1 MKILVTGGIGNV
13 GTAVIARLSGN
24 GHEVTVIG
32 RRPGMTVP
40 GARYRSCDITDV
52 DALVEVTKGHDAV
65 VHLAAFGNPALG
77 TPDVIF
83 QVNCQGTMNVYEAA
97 SRCGIRRVVTASS
110 INALGYGFGVKE
122 WSYQYFPVDED
133 HPTFATDAYSFSKN
147 IVEEIGR
154 FWWRRDGI
162 SGTCLRLPAVATPP
176 GSGEE
181 SIRSWTGCLRSEFE
195 ALKAMPAAER
205 ARTLDDW
212 MARLARARELRVYEN
227 PINPGFTSDIPLM
240 TARQDLWT
248 AVDDRDAA
256 QGIEKS
262 LTDLYFTLPF
272 DLGIIEARNKYT
284 VNGDLAKGKI
294 EEYGKI
300 FVGEPYEV
308 DREVCDTLGLKSEH
322 LDLIKSAKVELES

>member
-1 MKILVTGGIGNV
+1 VKILVTGGIGNV
-13 GTAVIARLSGN
+13 GTQVVERLSGR

-40 GARYRSCDITDV
+40 GARYRSCDITDI
-52 DALVEVTKGHDAV
+52 DALVVAMKGNDAI
-65 VHLAAFGNPALG
+65 VHLAAFGNPSLG

-83 QVNCQGTMNVYEAA
+83 RVNCQGTMNVYEAA
-97 SRCGIRRVVTASS
+97 ARCGIHRVVTASS

-162 SGTCLRLPAVATPP
+162 SGTCLRLPAVAVPP
-176 GSGEE
+176 GNSEE
-181 SIRSWTGCLRSEFE
+181 NIRSWTGCLRAEFGR
-195 ALKAMPAAER
+195 LQAMPAAER

-212 MARLARARELRVYEN
+212 MARIARARELRAYEN
-227 PINPGFTSDIPLM
+227 PINPGFTNDIPLM

-262 LTDLYFTLPF
+262 L
-272 DLGIIEARNKYT
+272 I
-284 VNGDLAKGKI
+284 V
-294 EEYGKI
+294 
-300 FVGEPYEV
+300 PYEG
-308 DREVCDTLGLKSEH
+308 CHTLFLNDSHNWAGIPSAELAAMFYPKVKTWKRRLAGTES
-322 LDLIKSAKVELES
+322 LISIERARKLLGYEPEYSASRFYD